1 MRDYNIYLKDILEA
15 INKIEKSI
23 KELSKEEFIKDLDA
37 VDAALMRIQVVGES
51 IKKLPLEIKKKYND
65 IEWSKISKTRDVI
78 SHAYSKVNVNIIWDL
93 IKNKLPK
100 LKEQVKKII

>member
-1 MRDYNIYLKDILEA
+1 MQDYNIYLKDSLEA

-23 KELSKEEFIKDLDA
+23 KGLSREEFTKSPDIMDA
-37 VDAALMRIQVVGES
+37 TLMRIQVVGES
-51 IKKLPLEIKKKYND
+51 IKKLPLEIKKKYNN

-100 LKEQVKKII
+100 LKEQMREII

>member
-1 MRDYNIYLKDILEA
+1 MQDYNIYLKDSLEA

-23 KELSKEEFIKDLDA
+23 KGLSREEFTKNPDIMDA
-37 VDAALMRIQVVGES
+37 TLMRIQVVGES
-51 IKKLPLEIKKKYND
+51 IKKLPLEIKKKYNN

-93 IKNKLPK
+93 IKNKFPK
-100 LKEQVKKII
+100 LKEQMMEII